1 MAEEKFSH
9 PGFKGKVAVV
19 GFGEV
24 PTGRFPNR
32 SCLAS
37 ALESC
42 RQAILDSG
50 INKDEIDTII
60 PTGTFFSRR
69 YNTDMVF
76 SKLVEEL
83 GLLGKVKTNMQVL
96 AGGSSSSAML
106 KTASGLITAGLAKT
120 VLCVHSDMLGS
131 APVQEMIDM
140 FATFGI
146 PEEWETPFGFFM
158 GGCGSLFATRYMHE
172 TGTTHEQIAS
182 VVVSMR
188 KWAALN
194 PNAMLRRELTSEEVL
209 SSKPVATNL
218 TSREGNVLA
227 DGGAAFIVTSSER
240 AKDLR
245 NPPVFPLGFGGR
257 VCHYGISQD
266 NDLTR
271 LGFAEAAQEAY
282 EMAGINAKDIDI
294 AEIYDGYPI
303 FPLITLEGLGICQRG
318 EAGRFVLEGNT
329 WPDGKMPMTTNGG
342 MLGQGHTGA
351 GGGIAVLV
359 EAIRQLMGKAGERQ
373 VKKAKIAVE
382 TSMGGTFMDSQVV
395 VLGREIP

>member
-1 MAEEKFSH
+1 MAERKSSQS
-9 PGFKGKVAVV
+9 GFKGKVAVV

-50 INKDEIDTII
+50 INKDDIDTII
-60 PTGTFFSRR
+60 PTGTFFNRR

-83 GLLGKVKTNMQVL
+83 GLLGKTKTNMQVF

-106 KTASGLITAGLAKT
+106 KTASGLISSGLAKN
-120 VLCVHSDMLGS
+120 VLCVHSDKVGS
-131 APVQEMIDM
+131 APVQEMIDL

-172 TGTTHEQIAS
+172 TGTTHEQLAS

-194 PNAMLRRELTSEEVL
+194 PNAMLRRELTLEEVM

-227 DGGAAFIVTSSER
+227 DGGAAFIVTSAEC

-266 NDLTR
+266 KDLTR
-271 LGFAEAAQEAY
+271 LGFAEAAREAY
-282 EMAGINAKDIDI
+282 EMAGITAKDIDI

-303 FPLITLEGLGICQRG
+303 FPLITLEGLGICERG
-318 EAGRFVLEGNT
+318 EAGRFVLEGST

-342 MLGQGHTGA
+342 MLGQGHTAA
-351 GGGIAVLV
+351 GGGVAVLV
-359 EAIRQLMGKAGERQ
+359 EAIRQLMGKAGKRQ

-382 TSMGGTFMDSQVV
+382 TSLGGTFMDSQVV